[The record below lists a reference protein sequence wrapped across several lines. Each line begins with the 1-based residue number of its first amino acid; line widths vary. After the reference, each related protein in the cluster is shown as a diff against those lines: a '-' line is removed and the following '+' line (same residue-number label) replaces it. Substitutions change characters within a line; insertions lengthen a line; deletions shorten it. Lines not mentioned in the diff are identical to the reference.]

1 MPNLHGLD
9 PRKLVNFVSKAFTW
23 QLPVSA

>member
-9 PRKLVNFVSKAFTW
+9 PRKLANFVSKAFTW